1 MIDFNQPFSKFRNE
15 AETSLPPMPSLP
27 PMRADHQCIVALLWI
42 LIRLVYEIGQ
52 GLLATNPTVEE

>member
-15 AETSLPPMPSLP
+15 AQTSLPPMP
-27 PMRADHQCIVALLWI
+27 ADHQRIVALLWI
-42 LIRLVYEIGQ
+42 LIHVVYEIGQ

>member
-1 MIDFNQPFSKFRNE
+1 MIDFNQPFSEFRNAAE
-15 AETSLPPMPSLP
+15 ASLPVN
-27 PMRADHQCIVALLWI
+27 HYTEALLWI